1 MDVTDN
7 FEDIISESNFETDG
21 SPEAREEKVTS
32 QNPENR
38 VDEIT
43 PTNASL
49 DDILVNVADDD
60 SKDIKEMSD
69 EQKLPLKSDGKDIPI
84 EVPIQ
89 EAGDGTEESYLKLC
103 VKSDAVITSTNIGA
117 EMSTVNKSL
126 MEYFDTTSNND
137 NDVKSNIDEDNN
149 SDVLDEDLQLRWDDD
164 ENDGDNVISS
174 ADEEELLKE
183 NTDTLDEKAQ
193 KEDTDSKELNEQNVR
208 KEKVHA
214 LKPTTTDKYDK
225 YVSTDSIQKI
235 EEIVTQHGL
244 KKPDM
249 MLEIPT
255 QELMDFMDEDDEP
268 DLSNLDILPDIEKGQ
283 NSPKDEDEMDINNLK
298 TLINADLQLDDDDT
312 NTTEIVQ
319 TDSKD
324 SENINANVSVSL
336 ENNEALTDIVSK
348 DMDPVQLKDDG
359 NQQNIDKTVDEPQPS
374 TSKASAITEMKGDSD
389 EVEHSNEMVV
399 EYSEDSN
406 AVNSDLD
413 IVKITQSDAQEPT
426 VSQTDSTLC
435 DEQIDICEFSVTD
448 NISQEENINKN
459 IETIEEM
466 ETDITMFE
474 AEKNDENN
482 EEIGHKMILDKELE
496 QDEPECLQSPA
507 TIDIDNGDEVS
518 NKLPEESEQDEN
530 SMTINETQ
538 SLSAPES
545 EKRKNDN
552 VVLLDSSSEDEKENS
567 PNIQMEKEEPSLNDD
582 IKSNSGSPQ
591 NENSTDEIVEK
602 MDTDKIN
609 SPNKEKKQSLKLP
622 IGLEVFNVDSD
633 EEELGQNDMVEN
645 VEQPVPIKCVN
656 PKCQSPN
663 DTKFYAAE
671 ADVLKFYEM
680 EHKKK
685 AAVCESCANVFDKH
699 IQDLLNRFKNFT
711 PLLDLHNGKSNQ
723 DLVEIYDSESEEED
737 ETEENGNKIGTSV
750 AKFLEDNLADV
761 FNTSW
766 EKYNMDSRLAV
777 SENELQQDLNNLQVH
792 TEELDKMLKE
802 CQAATDTLRNNLY
815 ATFEVDRKTL
825 PSIAIVDTPTTMYC
839 CYENNQSEQ
848 EPPQTRLKRRLMTN
862 TDTPA
867 KRLLTTDKMTFQ
879 QDKIIDGTAAEANDD
894 NVDVSVVKLSREP
907 APAELP
913 PRGVIIKPALRAGM
927 SVYAMKTTFGLW
939 IKAKIVE
946 ILPKLE
952 SNFNCFDYYTCI
964 IDDDSGVMYDQATKT
979 SIKQSETVCPES
991 TVTRR
996 SRRIYENKVPKVK
1009 KIPKTGAERI
1019 RAYRNRILE
1028 YELEMAARSMTIAVT
1043 NPKEI
1048 TPLHNLENEQIT
1060 SPDIQ
1065 NTILYNALTR
1075 PTKEQPEHNNP
1086 CEIESSTKFT
1096 NCRVK
1101 FEYKSTKNFTKHVT
1115 GRRLAYSDPPDVRL
1129 IIGTRIIACA
1139 EKTDSFYS
1147 GVVAEVPN
1155 PVNKFR
1161 YLVFFDDGHAKYV
1174 QHADTRLVCECSRSV
1189 WEEVHPYSQEFVRQ
1203 YLLAYPERPMVRL
1216 RPKQNLK
1223 TEWQG
1228 QWWNSRVLQVDAS
1241 LAEIELA
1248 GKRREWIYRGSTR
1261 LAPLYL
1267 ELQAAERHRTRPMPR
1282 SGPQVKSNMPYV
1294 EYTRYDEPS
1303 KSPSEAAQQ
1312 NEELRRQRAVA
1323 KKSTAQSQ
1331 PPPQPTNIV
1340 PVENILSRVVHY
1352 KPKNAVRPLH
1362 MVPHECGPQCRRS
1375 DVLPLKDLR
1384 TYNPLTKPL
1393 LSGWERQL
1401 IRYKTNKIVMYRAP
1415 CGRRLRDMPELHRY
1429 LRLIDSD
1436 MAVDLFDFSPATHC
1450 LAEFVLNNCNDLSHG
1465 KEIVPVPCVN
1475 YYDGSLPEFCSYNT
1489 ERTPTAGVPLNLDPN
1504 FLCGCDCEDD
1514 CEDKSKCACW
1524 KMTLE
1529 GARTIGMEGDV
1540 GYVYRRLPEPLP
1552 SGIYE
1557 CNSRCKCRNTCLNR
1571 VAQHPLQLKLQ
1582 VFKTDRRG
1590 WGIRALNDVP
1600 KGAFLCVYA
1609 GNLLTDA
1616 TANLDGLNEGDEY
1629 LAELDYIE
1637 VVEAMKE
1644 GYEEDVP
1651 ESLKENDDE
1660 SDSSESSE
1668 EDDSSEEKKSKTRSS
1683 KDEDDEFRPGYVDL
1697 PLKFNKHL
1705 RTREK
1710 CKKEK
1715 EDDEMIEKKKEK
1727 AKEKEKEVEKE
1738 EKKEIKKDGDN
1749 ENENEDCITISDDEE
1764 VREPSS
1770 FSVQEGMDSKQLV
1783 SKYRSVRSYFG
1794 KDEACYIMDA
1804 KVQGNI
1810 GRYLNH
1816 SCCPNVFVQ
1825 NVFVDTHDPRFPW
1838 VAFFASTHIRAGVEL
1853 TWNYNYDVG
1862 SVPGKVLYCY
1872 CGADN
1877 CRGRLL

>member
-1 MDVTDN
+1 MEQD
-7 FEDIISESNFETDG
+7 
-21 SPEAREEKVTS
+21 
-32 QNPENR
+32 NPE
-38 VDEIT
+38 
-43 PTNASL
+43 S
-49 DDILVNVADDD
+49 
-60 SKDIKEMSD
+60 
-69 EQKLPLKSDGKDIPI
+69 
-84 EVPIQ
+84 
-89 EAGDGTEESYLKLC
+89 
-103 VKSDAVITSTNIGA
+103 
-117 EMSTVNKSL
+117 
-126 MEYFDTTSNND
+126 
-137 NDVKSNIDEDNN
+137 
-149 SDVLDEDLQLRWDDD
+149 
-164 ENDGDNVISS
+164 
-174 ADEEELLKE
+174 
-183 NTDTLDEKAQ
+183 
-193 KEDTDSKELNEQNVR
+193 
-208 KEKVHA
+208 
-214 LKPTTTDKYDK
+214 
-225 YVSTDSIQKI
+225 
-235 EEIVTQHGL
+235 
-244 KKPDM
+244 
-249 MLEIPT
+249 
-255 QELMDFMDEDDEP
+255 
-268 DLSNLDILPDIEKGQ
+268 
-283 NSPKDEDEMDINNLK
+283 
-298 TLINADLQLDDDDT
+298 
-312 NTTEIVQ
+312 
-319 TDSKD
+319 
-324 SENINANVSVSL
+324 
-336 ENNEALTDIVSK
+336 
-348 DMDPVQLKDDG
+348 
-359 NQQNIDKTVDEPQPS
+359 
-374 TSKASAITEMKGDSD
+374 
-389 EVEHSNEMVV
+389 
-399 EYSEDSN
+399 
-406 AVNSDLD
+406 
-413 IVKITQSDAQEPT
+413 
-426 VSQTDSTLC
+426 
-435 DEQIDICEFSVTD
+435 
-448 NISQEENINKN
+448 
-459 IETIEEM
+459 
-466 ETDITMFE
+466 
-474 AEKNDENN
+474 
-482 EEIGHKMILDKELE
+482 
-496 QDEPECLQSPA
+496 LQSPA
-507 TIDIDNGDEVS
+507 MSDIENGEEVS
-518 NKLPEESEQDEN
+518 NKVPEESEQDEN
-530 SMTINETQ
+530 SMNVNEAE
-538 SLSAPES
+538 SSSAPEP
-545 EKRKNDN
+545 EIRKHDN

-567 PNIQMEKEEPSLNDD
+567 PNIQLETEEPNLKDTT
-582 IKSNSGSPQ
+582 KCTSGSPPK
-591 NENSTDEIVEK
+591 EKSTDKIVEK
-602 MDTDKIN
+602 MDNDKIS
-609 SPNKEKKQSLKLP
+609 SPKKDKKQASKIP

-633 EEELGQNDMVEN
+633 EEELEEKDKAEPAKVEK
-645 VEQPVPIKCVN
+645 PAAIKCVN
-656 PKCQSPN
+656 PRCQSPN
-663 DTKFYAAE
+663 DTKFYAAD

-685 AAVCESCANVFDKH
+685 AAVCETCANVFDKH
-699 IQDLLNRFKNFT
+699 LQDLLNRFKNFT
-711 PLLDLHNGKSNQ
+711 PLLDLHTGKSNQ

-737 ETEENGNKIGTSV
+737 EIKEDGEKIGTSV
-750 AKFLEDNLADV
+750 AKFLEENLADV

-766 EKYNMDSRLAV
+766 EKYKMDSRLAV
-777 SENELQQDLNNLQVH
+777 SENELQQELNNLQVQ
-792 TEELDKMLKE
+792 TKEIDKILKE

-825 PSIAIVDTPTTMYC
+825 PAITIIDTPTTMYC
-839 CYENNQSEQ
+839 CYEDNQSNQ

-862 TDTPA
+862 TETPA
-867 KRLLTTDKMTFQ
+867 KRLSTSDNKASKQ
-879 QDKIIDGTAAEANDD
+879 EKIIDGTAVDAINDD
-894 NVDVSVVKLSREP
+894 NVDVSVVKLSHEP

-913 PRGVIIKPALRAGM
+913 PRGAIIKPPLRAGM
-927 SVYAMKTTFGLW
+927 AVYAMKTTFGLW
-939 IKAKIVE
+939 IKAKIIEVY
-946 ILPKLE
+946 PKL
-952 SNFNCFDYYTCI
+952 
-964 IDDDSGVMYDQATKT
+964 
-979 SIKQSETVCPES
+979 
-991 TVTRR
+991 
-996 SRRIYENKVPKVK
+996 
-1009 KIPKTGAERI
+1009 
-1019 RAYRNRILE
+1019 
-1028 YELEMAARSMTIAVT
+1028 
-1043 NPKEI
+1043 
-1048 TPLHNLENEQIT
+1048 
-1060 SPDIQ
+1060 
-1065 NTILYNALTR
+1065 
-1075 PTKEQPEHNNP
+1075 PT
-1086 CEIESSTKFT
+1086 TKFT

-1101 FEYKSTKNFTKHVT
+1101 FEYKLNKNVTKNVT
-1115 GRRLAYSDPPDVRL
+1115 ARRLAFSEPPDVRL

-1216 RPKQNLK
+1216 RPKQHLK

-1303 KSPSEAAQQ
+1303 KSPTETAQQ
-1312 NEELRRQRAVA
+1312 IEEMRRQRAVA
-1323 KKSTAQSQ
+1323 KKSTALSQ
-1331 PPPQPTNIV
+1331 PPPQPPNVV

-1352 KPKNAVRPLH
+1352 KPKNAVRPLR

-1401 IRYKTNKIVMYRAP
+1401 IRYKANKIVMYRAP

-1429 LRLIDSD
+1429 LRLTGSD
-1436 MAVDLFDFSPATHC
+1436 MAVDLFDFSPTTHC
-1450 LAEFVLNNCNDLSHG
+1450 LAEFVLNNCIIGKKDLSHG
-1465 KEIVPVPCVN
+1465 KEMVPVPCVN
-1475 YYDGSLPEFCSYNT
+1475 YYDSSLPEFCSYNT
-1489 ERTPTAGVPLNLDPN
+1489 ERTPTAGVPLNLDPD

-1644 GYEEDVP
+1644 DYEEDVP
-1651 ESLKENDDE
+1651 EALKENDQVI
-1660 SDSSESSE
+1660 SFKNGSNESSE
-1668 EDDSSEEKKSKTRSS
+1668 EEEESSEEEETKTKSS
-1683 KDEDDEFRPGYVDL
+1683 KDEDDEFRPSYVDV
-1697 PLKFNKHL
+1697 PLTFNKHL
-1705 RTREK
+1705 RTRDKRKKEK
-1710 CKKEK
+1710 QDNSNVEIKKEK
-1715 EDDEMIEKKKEK
+1715 EKEI
-1727 AKEKEKEVEKE
+1727 EKEVEKE
-1738 EKKEIKKDGDN
+1738 EKKEIKKDADN
-1749 ENENEDCITISDDEE
+1749 ENGDEDCITISDDEE
-1764 VREPSS
+1764 VREPSR
-1770 FSVQEGMDSKQLV
+1770 FSVQAGMDSKQLV
-1783 SKYRSVRSYFG
+1783 SKHRSVRSYFG

-1872 CGADN
+1872 CGANN